1 VVAARKLCCV
11 AVLALTCH
19 DALLQHAGHAEQA
32 GQASASGVTSGTKQ
46 GISAGGAASVGN
58 LGGGGA
64 TKGKLLPVRATR
76 GLAPA
81 R

>member
-1 VVAARKLCCV
+1 MAARKLCCV

-19 DALLQHAGHAEQA
+19 DALLQHAGQA

-58 LGGGGA
+58 LAGGGA